1 MVYLSLQLK
10 SGKLKHNAN
19 SKILVN
25 VITCMKS
32 IFAFLALAFMISV
45 IPYSYAETLRQSMEG
60 GMDLE
65 ITYPDSV
72 MNERMFSIAI
82 LLQNNGWENKQDI
95 SFTLSNPDGAFIS
108 HGENTIIIDE
118 LTTTSSFGT
127 TIDYQ
132 VSKTANEGSHFLNI
146 DYTQIL
152 VSNNVDPMEPT
163 QTNIALPITIFGE
176 PVVVIQTVTPESIF
190 SNSEFTFET
199 TVLSEDID
207 LKDVTVQII
216 TPDDIEF
223 RGDTS
228 YVISLLEKQE
238 PYTVT
243 AEMITPTKDVTMEHT
258 IPVKV
263 LVSYTDDLGEENT
276 ETQSVPLLLR
286 PKMFME
292 ITNDWGIWIGDFF
305 IAPYVSVGTIVGIPA
320 GTILSLLIRNAQN
333 KKKKQTK
340 SK

>member
-1 MVYLSLQLK
+1 
-10 SGKLKHNAN
+10 
-19 SKILVN
+19 
-25 VITCMKS
+25 
-32 IFAFLALAFMISV
+32 
-45 IPYSYAETLRQSMEG
+45 MEG

-199 TVLSEDID
+199 TVFSEDID

>member
-1 MVYLSLQLK
+1 MKGFFVF
-10 SGKLKHNAN
+10 
-19 SKILVN
+19 LV
-25 VITCMKS
+25 
-32 IFAFLALAFMISV
+32 LGFMISI
-45 IPYSYAETLRQSMEG
+45 IPYVHAETLNQSMDG
-60 GMDLE
+60 GMDLQ

-72 MNERMFSIAI
+72 MTERIFSISI

-95 SFTLSNPDGAFIS
+95 SFTLSNPNDVFTTLGDD
-108 HGENTIIIDE
+108 TIIIDE

-127 TIDYQ
+127 TIDYK
-132 VSKTANEGSHFLNI
+132 VSKTANEGAHFLNI
-146 DYTQIL
+146 DYTQVL
-152 VSNNVDPMEPT
+152 VSNNIDPMQPT
-163 QTNIALPITIFGE
+163 QTNIALPIDVYGN
-176 PVVVIQTVTPESIF
+176 PVIVIETSTPESIF

-199 TVLSEDID
+199 SVISKDID

-216 TPDDIEF
+216 TPGDIEF

-228 YVISLLEKQE
+228 YVISFLEKQE

-243 AEMITPTKDVTMEHT
+243 AEMITPTENVTTEYT

-263 LVSYTDDLGEENT
+263 LVSYTDDLGEEKT

-305 IAPYVSVGTIVGIPA
+305 IAPYVSVGTVVGIPA
-320 GTILSLLIRNAQN
+320 GTILSLLIRRAQN
-333 KKKKQTK
+333 KKKKQK
-340 SK
+340 S

>member
-1 MVYLSLQLK
+1 
-10 SGKLKHNAN
+10 
-19 SKILVN
+19 
-25 VITCMKS
+25 
-32 IFAFLALAFMISV
+32 MISV
-45 IPYSYAETLRQSMEG
+45 IPYSYAETLKQSMEG

-65 ITYPDSV
+65 ITYPDLV
-72 MNERMFSIAI
+72 MPQRTFSITL

-95 SFTLSNPDGAFIS
+95 LFTLSNPDSVFVSIGD
-108 HGENTIIIDE
+108 NIITIDE

-127 TIDYQ
+127 TIEYK
-132 VSKTANEGSHFLNI
+132 VTNIANEGVHFLNI
-146 DYTQIL
+146 DYTQVL
-152 VSNNVDPMEPT
+152 VSNNIDPMEPT
-163 QTNIALPITIFGE
+163 QTNIALPIFVSREPIILIETI
-176 PVVVIQTVTPESIF
+176 TPESIF

-207 LKDVTVQII
+207 IKDVTVQII
-216 TPDDIEF
+216 TPGDIEF

-243 AEMITPTKDVTMEHT
+243 AEMITPIEDVTMEYT

-263 LVSYTDDLGEENT
+263 LVSYTDDLGEEKT

-305 IAPYVSVGTIVGIPA
+305 IAPYVSIGTIVGIPA
-320 GTILSLLIRNAQN
+320 GTILSLMIRRTQN
-333 KKKKQTK
+333 KKKKRK
-340 SK
+340 KLK

>member
-1 MVYLSLQLK
+1 MTDEDGFPARISSDKFGPERAHMLSVDRVGT
-10 SGKLKHNAN
+10 S
-19 SKILVN
+19 S
-25 VITCMKS
+25 
-32 IFAFLALAFMISV
+32 FMISV

-333 KKKKQTK
+333 KKKKRTK
-340 SK
+340 SN